1 MRNRN
6 SVKKLVLIAML
17 AAVAYVIVCLIRVP
31 VVLFLNYEP
40 KDVII
45 TIGGFLLGP
54 ACAFVVSL
62 LVSLLEMVTI
72 SGTGPIGALMNLLS
86 TCSFACTAA
95 IIYKK
100 RHTFSGAIIGLT
112 VGAVTMTAMMVLWN
126 WLITPLYMGVS
137 QEVVQGMLIPYFLP
151 FNLFKATLNC
161 ALVLM
166 FYKPLVIALRR
177 VSLVEAPSSGSGKV
191 KIGVYL
197 LSAGLLVLC
206 ILMLLVLQGK
216 M

>member
-1 MRNRN
+1 MKNRN
-6 SVKKLVLIAML
+6 SAKKLVLIAML

-45 TIGGFLLGP
+45 TIGAFLLGP
-54 ACAFVVSL
+54 VCGFVVSL

-100 RHTFSGAIIGLT
+100 RRTFSGAIIGLAVGT
-112 VGAVTMTAMMVLWN
+112 VAMTAVMVLWN

-137 QEVVQGMLIPYFLP
+137 REVVQGMLIPYFLP

-161 ALVLM
+161 ALVLIL
-166 FYKPLVIALRR
+166 YKPLVTALRR
-177 VSLVEAPSSGSGKV
+177 ASLVEAAPDRTGGIKWG
-191 KIGVYL
+191 IGL
-197 LSAGLLVLC
+197 LSAGLLALC
-206 ILMLLVLQGK
+206 ILFLLLAQHK
-216 M
+216 I

>member
-1 MRNRN
+1 MKNRN
-6 SVKKLVLIAML
+6 SAKKLVLIAML

-45 TIGGFLLGP
+45 TIGAFLLGP
-54 ACAFVVSL
+54 VCGFVVSL

-100 RHTFSGAIIGLT
+100 RRTFSGAIIGLA
-112 VGAVTMTAMMVLWN
+112 VGAVAMTAVMVLWN

-137 QEVVQGMLIPYFLP
+137 REVVQGMLIPYFLP

-161 ALVLM
+161 ALVLIL
-166 FYKPLVIALRR
+166 YKPLVTALRR
-177 VSLVEAPSSGSGKV
+177 ASLVEAAPDRTGGIKWG
-191 KIGVYL
+191 IGL
-197 LSAGLLVLC
+197 LSAGLLALC
-206 ILMLLVLQGK
+206 ILFLLLAQHK
-216 M
+216 I

>member
-1 MRNRN
+1 
-6 SVKKLVLIAML
+6 ML

-45 TIGGFLLGP
+45 TIGAFLLGP
-54 ACAFVVSL
+54 VCGFVVSL

-100 RHTFSGAIIGLT
+100 RRTFSGAIIGLA
-112 VGAVTMTAMMVLWN
+112 VGAVAMTAVMVLWN

-137 QEVVQGMLIPYFLP
+137 REVVQGMLIPYFLP

-161 ALVLM
+161 ALVLIL
-166 FYKPLVIALRR
+166 YKPLVTALRR
-177 VSLVEAPSSGSGKV
+177 ASLVEAAPDRTGGIKWG
-191 KIGVYL
+191 IGL
-197 LSAGLLVLC
+197 LSAGLLALC
-206 ILMLLVLQGK
+206 ILFLLLAQHK